1 MNHNEQSF
9 ENCTCP
15 QVPGND
21 QDIMNDVVEE
31 RFTCNIDVFQ
41 GCYWSWNFAQKKNHG
56 FDKTLPK

>member
-41 GCYWSWNFAQKKNHG
+41 GCY
-56 FDKTLPK
+56 